1 MLDTRPD
8 SKAAPFPQPLDEM
21 HLFRQLVDSGIDN
34 PPINLLME
42 QMSHGL
48 VSLGLPLFR
57 VNTSHLTIHPELVG
71 FDHEWWRDKH
81 VSVASAW
88 SRDDDSPAYEDGR
101 EVYPFVYMM
110 EENLVRMH
118 VSLVDEADFGNYPA
132 FPLFDVLR
140 QRGVTDYYSVAVD
153 LHASGENNR
162 LGRYFIAFCADGKG
176 FSGADI
182 AMIDRILPAYSLA
195 AKSRTHESVVH
206 NLLDAYLGREAGRR
220 VLDGQIALGDTV
232 NIKSVI
238 CFADLRA
245 STRWA
250 EELDEADFVAVLNDY
265 FGAVAGAIY
274 ENGGE
279 VLRYIGD
286 GILAIFP
293 YDEMEVAT
301 NACQA
306 SRCDAALS
314 AALVARE
321 RMDAVNDRRHAR
333 GLKPLDFGMALHVG
347 DVTYGNI
354 GINQRLDFTV
364 IGPAANAAARLESL
378 CREEGQNL
386 LVSRQ
391 FAEGSMPPPGGWKS
405 LGPRRLKGVEA
416 PVEVMTLAEPKRLTM
431 PVMPPSIRA

>member
-1 MLDTRPD
+1 MPEQDDTR
-8 SKAAPFPQPLDEM
+8 FPVPADEM
-21 HLFRQLVDSGIDN
+21 QLFRQLVDSGIGSL
-34 PPINLLME
+34 PINRLME
-42 QMSHGL
+42 HLSDGL
-48 VSLGLPLFR
+48 AAIGLPLFR
-57 VNTSHLTIHPELVG
+57 VNTAHLTIHPELVG
-71 FDHEWWRDKH
+71 FDHEWWRDQT
-81 VSVASAW
+81 VSVASSW
-88 SRDDDSPAYEDGR
+88 THDPDQRPIEEDR
-101 EVYPFVYMM
+101 EQYPYVYMM
-110 EENLVRMH
+110 DRQLDKMRID
-118 VSLVDEADFGNYPA
+118 LTDPADYQQYPA
-132 FPLFDVLR
+132 FPLFNVLR
-140 QRGVTDYYSVAVD
+140 ERGVTDYYSVAVD
-153 LHASGENNR
+153 MHAAGTQSRLNR
-162 LGRYFIAFCADGKG
+162 YYISFCADGDG
-176 FSGADI
+176 FSDADI
-182 AMIDRILPAYSLA
+182 DVICRVLPAYSLA
-195 AKSRTHESVVH
+195 AKSRTHESVVQ

-220 VLDGQIALGDTV
+220 VLEGQIALGDTV

-238 CFADLRA
+238 CFADLRE

-250 EELDEADFVAVLNDY
+250 EELSDDGFVGVLNDY

-293 YDEMEVAT
+293 YDEMEVAS

-321 RMDAVNDRRHAR
+321 RMDAVNTNREAQ

-405 LGPRRLKGVEA
+405 LGPRRLKGVET
-416 PVEVMTLAEPKRLTM
+416 PVEVMTLAEPKRLTIPM
-431 PVMPPSIRA
+431 MAPSVSA